1 MTLTPEEWSIVQ
13 LSLSVAFLATFLCL
27 PVGVALAWVLARHD
41 FWGKSAVNSLVH
53 LPLVLPPVVTGY
65 LLLLA
70 FGKNGVVGKFLVDY
84 LNISFAFR
92 WTGAALAAAL
102 MALPLMVRAVRLS
115 MEAID
120 ENLVDAAATLGASRL
135 QVFLLVIV
143 PLAAPG
149 IAVGT
154 ILTFIK
160 ALGEFGATITFV
172 SSIPNETQTL
182 SLAIHSLLQTPGG
195 DGPAWRLILISLALA
210 SVALLISEQI
220 EKFLL
225 QRTKPPYT

>member
-1 MTLTPEEWSIVQ
+1 MIFSTAEWTIIN
-13 LSLSVAFLATFLCL
+13 LSLSVALLATLMCL
-27 PVGVALAWVLARHD
+27 PIGISIAWLLARKN
-41 FWGKSAVNSLVH
+41 FWGKTILNSVIH

-65 LLLLA
+65 LLLLT
-70 FGKNGVVGKFLVDY
+70 FGKNGTVGKFLLEY
-84 LNISFAFR
+84 LNFTFAFR
-92 WTGAALAAAL
+92 WTGAALAAGL

-120 ENLVDAAATLGASRL
+120 QNFLDAAAVSGASRF
-135 QVFLLVIV
+135 QTFALVIF
-143 PLAAPG
+143 PLSAPG

-182 SLAIHSLLQTPGG
+182 SLAIHSLLQTPDG
-195 DGPAWRLILISLALA
+195 DPAAWRLIIISLGLA
-210 SVALLISEQI
+210 TGALLISEQV
-220 EKFLL
+220 EKYLL
-225 QRTKPPYT
+225 QRIKPPRH

>member
-1 MTLTPEEWSIVQ
+1 MNLSAEEWSIVS
-13 LSLSVAFLATFLCL
+13 LSLSVAFLATLLCL
-27 PVGVALAWVLARHD
+27 PLGIGLAWVLARKD
-41 FWGKSAVNSLVH
+41 FWGKSVLNSLIH

-65 LLLLA
+65 LLLLT
-70 FGKNGVVGKFLVDY
+70 FGKNGAIGKFLFDY
-84 LNISFAFR
+84 LNFTFAFR
-92 WTGAALAAAL
+92 WTGAALAAGL

-120 ENLVDAAATLGASRL
+120 ENLIDAAATLGASRW
-135 QVFLLVIV
+135 QNFTLVTL

-172 SSIPNETQTL
+172 SSIPGETQTL
-182 SLAIHSLLQTPGG
+182 SLAIHSLLQTPDG
-195 DGPAWRLILISLALA
+195 DPAAWRLILISLALA
-210 SVALLISEQI
+210 SGALLISEQI
-220 EKFLL
+220 EKYLL
-225 QRTKPPYT
+225 RRIKPPHN

>member
-1 MTLTPEEWSIVQ
+1 MNLTPQEWSIVS
-13 LSLSVAFLATFLCL
+13 LSLGVAFLATLMCL
-27 PVGVALAWVLARHD
+27 PIGVALAWVLARKE
-41 FWGKSAVNSLVH
+41 FWGKSVVNSFIH

-65 LLLLA
+65 LLLLT
-70 FGKNGVVGKFLVDY
+70 FGKNGTVGKFLLDY
-84 LNISFAFR
+84 LNFTFAFR

-120 ENLVDAAATLGASRL
+120 ENLIDAAATLGASRW
-135 QVFLLVIV
+135 QNFTLVIL

-172 SSIPNETQTL
+172 SSIPGETQTL
-182 SLAIHSLLQTPGG
+182 SLAIHSLLQTPDG
-195 DGPAWRLILISLALA
+195 DPAAWRLIVVSLVLA
-210 SVALLISEQI
+210 TGALLISEQF
-220 EKFLL
+220 EKYLL
-225 QRTKPPYT
+225 HRNKPPA

>member
-1 MTLTPEEWSIVQ
+1 MILTPEEWSIVM
-13 LSLSVAFLATFLCL
+13 LSLSVALLATLLCL
-27 PVGVALAWVLARHD
+27 PVGIGLAWLMARKE
-41 FWGKSAVNSLVH
+41 FWGKSILNSMIH

-65 LLLLA
+65 LLLLT
-70 FGKNGVVGKFLVDY
+70 FGKNGAVGKFLSDY
-84 LNISFAFR
+84 LDFTFAFR

-115 MEAID
+115 IEAID
-120 ENLVDAAATLGASRL
+120 QNLFDVAATLGTSRL
-135 QVFLLVIV
+135 QLLRNVIV

-154 ILTFIK
+154 ILTFVK

-182 SLAIHSLLQTPGG
+182 SLAIHSLLQTPDG
-195 DGPAWRLILISLALA
+195 DPAAWRLILISLALA
-210 SVALLISEQI
+210 SGALLISEQI
-220 EKFLL
+220 EKYLL
-225 QRTKPPYT
+225 QRIKPPYS

>member
-1 MTLTPEEWSIVQ
+1 MILSPEEWSIVK
-13 LSLSVAFLATFLCL
+13 LSLSVALLATLLCL
-27 PVGVALAWVLARHD
+27 PIGVGLAWLMARKD
-41 FWGKSAVNSLVH
+41 FWGKSILNSLIH

-65 LLLLA
+65 LLLLT
-70 FGKNGVVGKFLVDY
+70 FGKNGAIGKFLYDTF
-84 LNISFAFR
+84 NFTFAFR

-115 MEAID
+115 IEAID
-120 ENLVDAAATLGASRL
+120 QNLFDVAATMGVSRL
-135 QVFLLVIV
+135 QLLWQVII

-172 SSIPNETQTL
+172 SSIPGETQTL
-182 SLAIHSLLQTPGG
+182 SLAIHSLLQTPDG
-195 DGPAWRLILISLALA
+195 DSAAWRLILISLALA
-210 SVALLISEQI
+210 SGALLLSEKI
-220 EKFLL
+220 EKLL
-225 QRTKPPYT
+225 LNRIKPPYS

>member
-1 MTLTPEEWSIVQ
+1 MTLTPQEWSIVS
-13 LSLSVAFLATFLCL
+13 LSLGVAVLATLMCL
-27 PVGVALAWVLARHD
+27 PIGVALAWVLARKE
-41 FWGKSAVNSLVH
+41 FWGKSVVNSFVH

-65 LLLLA
+65 LLLLT
-70 FGKNGVVGKFLVDY
+70 FGKNGTVGKFLLDY
-84 LNISFAFR
+84 LNFTFAFR

-120 ENLVDAAATLGASRL
+120 ENLIDAAATLGASRW
-135 QVFLLVIV
+135 QNFTLVIL

-172 SSIPNETQTL
+172 SSIPGETQTL
-182 SLAIHSLLQTPGG
+182 SLAIHSLLQTPDG
-195 DGPAWRLILISLALA
+195 DPAAWRLIVVSLVLA
-210 SVALLISEQI
+210 TGALLISEQF
-220 EKFLL
+220 EKYLL
-225 QRTKPPYT
+225 YRNKPPA

>member
-1 MTLTPEEWSIVQ
+1 MILTPEEWSIVK
-13 LSLSVAFLATFLCL
+13 LSLSVALLATLLCL
-27 PVGVALAWVLARHD
+27 PLGIGLAWIMARND
-41 FWGKSAVNSLVH
+41 FWGKSVLNSIIH

-65 LLLLA
+65 LLLLT
-70 FGKNGVVGKFLVDY
+70 FGKNGAVGKFLFEA
-84 LNISFAFR
+84 LNFTFAFR

-115 MEAID
+115 IEAID
-120 ENLVDAAATLGASRL
+120 QNLFDVAATLGSSRF
-135 QVFLLVIV
+135 QLLRNVII

-182 SLAIHSLLQTPGG
+182 SLAIHSLLQTPDG
-195 DGPAWRLILISLALA
+195 DPAAERLILISLALA
-210 SVALLISEQI
+210 FGALLISEQV
-220 EKFLL
+220 EKYLL
-225 QRTKPPYT
+225 KRIKPPYS

>member
-1 MTLTPEEWSIVQ
+1 MILSSEEWSIVN
-13 LSLSVAFLATFLCL
+13 LSISVAVLATLLCL
-27 PVGVALAWVLARHD
+27 PIGIGLAWLLARKD
-41 FWGKSAVNSLVH
+41 FWGKSVVNSLVH

-65 LLLLA
+65 LLLLT
-70 FGKNGVVGKFLVDY
+70 FGKNGTLGKFLFDY
-84 LNISFAFR
+84 LNFTFAFR
-92 WTGAALAAAL
+92 WTGAALAAGL
-102 MALPLMVRAVRLS
+102 MALPLMVRAIRLS

-120 ENLVDAAATLGASRL
+120 QNLLDVSATLGASRL
-135 QVFLLVIV
+135 QIFIYVTL

-182 SLAIHSLLQTPGG
+182 SLAIHSLLQTPDG
-195 DGPAWRLILISLALA
+195 DPAAWRLILISLALA
-210 SVALLISEQI
+210 FGALLISERI
-220 EKFLL
+220 ERYFL
-225 QRTKPPYT
+225 RRIKPPLN

>member
-1 MTLTPEEWSIVQ
+1 MTLTPQEWSIVS
-13 LSLSVAFLATFLCL
+13 LSLGVAVLATLMCL
-27 PVGVALAWVLARHD
+27 PIGVALAWVLARKE
-41 FWGKSAVNSLVH
+41 FWGKSVVNSFVH

-65 LLLLA
+65 LLLLT
-70 FGKNGVVGKFLVDY
+70 FGKNGTVGKFLLDY
-84 LNISFAFR
+84 LNFTFAFR

-102 MALPLMVRAVRLS
+102 MALPLMVRAIRLS

-120 ENLVDAAATLGASRL
+120 ENLIDAAATLGASRW
-135 QVFLLVIV
+135 QNFTLVIL

-172 SSIPNETQTL
+172 SSIPGETQTL
-182 SLAIHSLLQTPGG
+182 SLAIHSLLQTPDG
-195 DGPAWRLILISLALA
+195 DPAAWRLIVVSLVLA
-210 SVALLISEQI
+210 TGALLISEQF
-220 EKFLL
+220 EKYLL
-225 QRTKPPYT
+225 YRNKPPA

>member
-1 MTLTPEEWSIVQ
+1 MIVSPEEWSIIY
-13 LSLSVAFLATFLCL
+13 LSISVALLATLLCL
-27 PVGVALAWVLARHD
+27 PIGIALAWLLARKE
-41 FWGKSAVNSLVH
+41 FWGKSMINSIVH

-65 LLLLA
+65 LLLLT
-70 FGKNGVVGKFLVDY
+70 FGKNGIIGKFLIDTF
-84 LNISFAFR
+84 NFSFAFR
-92 WTGAALAAAL
+92 WTGAALAAGL

-120 ENLVDAAATLGASRL
+120 ENLLDVAAVSGASRF
-135 QVFLLVIV
+135 QTFTHVIF

-149 IAVGT
+149 IAVGA

-182 SLAIHSLLQTPGG
+182 SLAIHSLLQTPDG
-195 DGPAWRLILISLALA
+195 DPAAWRLIVISLVLA
-210 SVALLISEQI
+210 TGALLISEQV

-225 QRTKPPYT
+225 RRIKPPRH

>member
-13 LSLSVAFLATFLCL
+13 LSLSVAFLATLLCL

>member
-1 MTLTPEEWSIVQ
+1 MNLSAEEWSIVS
-13 LSLSVAFLATFLCL
+13 LSLSVAFLATLLCL
-27 PVGVALAWVLARHD
+27 PLGIGLAWVLARKD
-41 FWGKSAVNSLVH
+41 FWGKSVLNSLIH

-65 LLLLA
+65 LLLLT
-70 FGKNGVVGKFLVDY
+70 FGKNGAIGKFLFDY
-84 LNISFAFR
+84 LNFTFAFR
-92 WTGAALAAAL
+92 WTGAALAAGL

-120 ENLVDAAATLGASRL
+120 ENLFDAAATLGASRL
-135 QVFLLVIV
+135 QIFARIIL

-182 SLAIHSLLQTPGG
+182 SLAIHSLLQTPDG
-195 DGPAWRLILISLALA
+195 DYAAWRLIVVSLILATC
-210 SVALLISEQI
+210 ALLISEQI
-220 EKFLL
+220 EKHLL
-225 QRTKPPYT
+225 HRNKQPHN

>member
-1 MTLTPEEWSIVQ
+1 MIFSSGEWSIIS
-13 LSLSVAFLATFLCL
+13 LSLSVAILATLLCL
-27 PVGVALAWVLARHD
+27 PIGIGLAWLLARKD
-41 FWGKSAVNSLVH
+41 FWGKSILNSLVH

-65 LLLLA
+65 LLLLT
-70 FGKNGVVGKFLVDY
+70 FGKNGVIGKFLFEY
-84 LNISFAFR
+84 FNFTFAFR
-92 WTGAALAAAL
+92 WTGAALAAGL

-120 ENLVDAAATLGASRL
+120 ESLLDVAAVSGASRF
-135 QVFLLVIV
+135 QTFIHVIF

-182 SLAIHSLLQTPGG
+182 SLAIHSLLQTPDG
-195 DGPAWRLILISLALA
+195 DPAAWRLI
-210 SVALLISEQI
+210 
-220 EKFLL
+220 
-225 QRTKPPYT
+225 